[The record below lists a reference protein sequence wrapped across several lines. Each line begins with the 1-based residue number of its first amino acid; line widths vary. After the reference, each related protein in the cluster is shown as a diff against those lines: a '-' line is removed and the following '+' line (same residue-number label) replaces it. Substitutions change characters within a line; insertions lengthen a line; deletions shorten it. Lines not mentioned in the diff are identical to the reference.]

1 MGASDEMEKKTKAA
15 SLAQLLSAG
24 PGGLRGA
31 VRRLAAR
38 RVLAWVAR
46 PFLLL
51 LLLLFNLGPVLGG
64 SLGDSGSVTGV
75 FLARMQRW
83 ILARIFRLSRLP
95 LPSY

>member
-1 MGASDEMEKKTKAA
+1 MGASDELKKKTKAA

-46 PFLLL
+46 ALLL
-51 LLLLFNLGPVLGG
+51 LLLLFNLGPVLGA
-64 SLGDSGSVTGV
+64 LW
-75 FLARMQRW
+75 A
-83 ILARIFRLSRLP
+83 ILAR
-95 LPSY
+95 